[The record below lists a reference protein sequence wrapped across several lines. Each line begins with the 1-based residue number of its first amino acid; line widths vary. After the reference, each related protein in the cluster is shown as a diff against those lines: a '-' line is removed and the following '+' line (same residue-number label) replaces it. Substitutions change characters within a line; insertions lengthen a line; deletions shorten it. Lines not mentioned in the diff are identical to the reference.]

1 MAYIRTKSN
10 YIQKVRLEIGK
21 VMGEQEDSEVFLVLR
36 EPTSKMMLEMSEL
49 STENERDMIEYFGK
63 ILPEIIVNHNFY
75 EDEAQTQ
82 KMSNADIAALIMDTV
97 GAVSTVMEQYYQAA
111 FFTRQQK
118 TAE

>member
-21 VMGEQEDSEVFLVLR
+21 AMGEQEDGDVFLVLR

-49 STENERDMIEYFGK
+49 SAGNERDLIEYFGR

-75 EDEAQTQ
+75 EDEAQAQ
-82 KMSNADIAALIMDTV
+82 KMSNEDIAALIMDTV
-97 GAVSTVMEQYYQAA
+97 GAMTIVMDHYYQAS
-111 FFTRQQK
+111 FFTQRQK